1 LNALKEGVKLKRIGV
16 VLFTVLSI
24 ILGGCGRSQ
33 TNYTISTSNNEI
45 SKDVYYTTLGYAAEL
60 SDNYMVVQEK
70 GLRIID
76 LSTKKVI
83 KEIEIPNNYTVG
95 YDIYGT
101 KVVWS
106 AYSSKEEIGKDPG
119 YDETA
124 NTDIFLYDIA
134 TGKTRQI
141 TTNTAGQI
149 KPKVWGDYIVWQDNR
164 NDSVKDKN
172 PEWDIYLYNMS
183 SDEEKLITT
192 APGIHTNPSIND
204 NKVVWE
210 DGRNFMGKKELRW
223 GENVPENNTD
233 IYMYDI
239 KTGKEEAIAQ
249 GPLQEC
255 NPTVYGNYIA
265 WEDRNAKGFPA
276 EIYLYDL
283 NKKEKIRV
291 TDDKF
296 NQSEPKLLGKYLV
309 WTDERNGTSTNDV
322 FVNGKEPNSDI
333 FLYDIETKKEYLM
346 TGKEP
351 QIMPAISENYIAYVT
366 SRQINAEIQV
376 VKYK

>member
-1 LNALKEGVKLKRIGV
+1 MLV
-16 VLFTVLSI
+16 
-24 ILGGCGRSQ
+24 GCGRSQ
-33 TNYTISTSNNEI
+33 TNVNISTSSSEI
-45 SKDVYYTTLGYAAEL
+45 SKDVHYTTSGYAAVL
-60 SDNYMVVQEK
+60 SDNYMVVEEK

-76 LSTKKVI
+76 LLTKEVI
-83 KEIEIPNNYTVG
+83 KEIEILGNHAVG
-95 YDIYGT
+95 YDVCGT

-106 AYSSKEEIGKDPG
+106 AYSSKEETGKDPG
-119 YDETA
+119 YDEIA

-141 TTNTAGQI
+141 TSNIAGQI
-149 KPKVWGDYIVWQDNR
+149 SPKVCGDYIVWEDNR

-172 PEWDIYLYNMS
+172 PEWDIYLYNITS
-183 SDEEKLITT
+183 GEEKMITT

-210 DGRNFMGKKELRW
+210 DGRNFKGKKELRW
-223 GENVPENNTD
+223 GGNVPENNTD

-239 KTGKEEAIAQ
+239 ETGKEAVIAS

-265 WEDRNAKGFPA
+265 WEDRNTNGFAA
-276 EIYLYDL
+276 EIYLYNL
-283 NKKEKIRV
+283 NKNEKIRV

-296 NQSEPKLLGKYLV
+296 NQSEPKLFGKYLV
-309 WTDERNGTSTNDV
+309 WVDERNGISTNDV

-333 FLYDIETKKEYLM
+333 FLYDIEAKKEYLM

-351 QIMPAISENYIAYVT
+351 QINPAISANYIAYTT

>member
-1 LNALKEGVKLKRIGV
+1 MKEGVKLKKIGV
-16 VLFTVLSI
+16 ILLTAFSI
-24 ILGGCGRSQ
+24 ILGGCGRNQ
-33 TNYTISTSNNEI
+33 TNATINTSSSEI
-45 SKDVYYTTLGYAAEL
+45 SKNVYYTTSGYAALL
-60 SDNYMVVQEK
+60 SENYMAVAEN

-76 LSTKKVI
+76 LRSKKVI
-83 KEIEIPNNYTVG
+83 KEIEIPGNHAVG
-95 YDIYGT
+95 YDICGT

-106 AYSSKEEIGKDPG
+106 AYSSKEETGKDPG

-134 TGKTRQI
+134 TDKTRQI
-141 TTNTAGQI
+141 TSNAAGQTS
-149 KPKVWGDYIVWQDNR
+149 PKVWGDYIVWEDNR
-164 NDSVKDKN
+164 NDSVKDNN
-172 PEWDIYLYNMS
+172 PEWDIYLYNIS
-183 SDEEKLITT
+183 SGEEKLITT

-210 DGRNFMGKKELRW
+210 DGRNFKGKKELRW
-223 GENVPENNTD
+223 GGNVPENNTY

-239 KTGKEEAIAQ
+239 ETGKEVAIAS

-255 NPTVYGNYIA
+255 NATVYGNYIA
-265 WEDRNAKGFPA
+265 WEDRNTNGFAA

-296 NQSEPKLLGKYLV
+296 DQSGPKLFGNYLV
-309 WTDERNGTSTNDV
+309 WTDERNGISTNDV
-322 FVNGKEPNSDI
+322 FLNGKEPNSDI
-333 FLYDIETKKEYLM
+333 FLYDIEAKKEYLM

-351 QIMPAISENYIAYVT
+351 QIMPAISANYIAYTT
-366 SRQINAEIQV
+366 SRQVNAEIQT

>member
-1 LNALKEGVKLKRIGV
+1 LKEGVKLKKTGAILLAV
-16 VLFTVLSI
+16 FTILF
-24 ILGGCGRSQ
+24 GGCGRSQ
-33 TNYTISTSNNEI
+33 TNAIISTRSSEI
-45 SKDVYYTTLGYAAEL
+45 TKDAYYSTSGYAALL
-60 SDNYMVVQEK
+60 SDNYMLVAEN
-70 GLRIID
+70 GLRVID
-76 LSTKKVI
+76 LITKKVI
-83 KEIEIPNNYTVG
+83 KEIEVPENYIVG
-95 YDIYGT
+95 YDICGT

-119 YDETA
+119 YDETT

-134 TGKTRQI
+134 NGKTRQI
-141 TTNTAGQI
+141 TTNKAGQI
-149 KPKVWGDYIVWQDNR
+149 SPKVWGDYIVWEDNR

-172 PEWDIYLYNMS
+172 PEWDIYLYNIS
-183 SDEEKLITT
+183 TDEEKLITT
-192 APGIHTNPSIND
+192 APGIHTNPSVND

-210 DGRNFMGKKELRW
+210 DGRNFKGKKELRW
-223 GENVPENNTD
+223 GGNVPENNTD

-239 KTGKEEAIAQ
+239 KTGKEGVISS

-255 NPTVYGNYIA
+255 NPTIYGKYIA
-265 WEDRNAKGFPA
+265 WEDRNTNGFAA

-283 NKKEKIRV
+283 SKKEKIRA

-296 NQSEPKLLGKYLV
+296 DQTEPKLFGKYLV
-309 WTDERNGTSTNDV
+309 WTDERNGISTNDV

-333 FLYDIETKKEYLM
+333 FLYDIEAKKEYLM

-351 QIMPAISENYIAYVT
+351 QIMPAISEYYIAYTT
-366 SRQINAEIQV
+366 SRQKNAEIQV

>member
-1 LNALKEGVKLKRIGV
+1 MKKIGV
-16 VLFTVLSI
+16 LILVVFSI
-24 ILGGCGRSQ
+24 LLGGCNRTK
-33 TNYTISTSNNEI
+33 TNDTISTRNSEI
-45 SKDVYYTTLGYAAEL
+45 SKNVYYTTNGYSAMIT
-60 SDNYMVVQEK
+60 DNYMVVEEN

-76 LSTKKVI
+76 LSTKMVI
-83 KEIEIPNNYTVG
+83 KEIEILGNYAIG
-95 YDIYGT
+95 YDICGT

-106 AYSSKEEIGKDPG
+106 TYSSQEEIEKDPR

-134 TGKTRQI
+134 TGKTSQI
-141 TTNTAGQI
+141 TSNTAGQI
-149 KPKVWGDYIVWQDNR
+149 SPKVWGDYIVWQDNR
-164 NDSVKDKN
+164 NDSVKDKD
-172 PEWDIYLYNMS
+172 PEWDIYLYIIS
-183 SDEEKLITT
+183 SNEEKLITM
-192 APGIHTNPSIND
+192 AQGVHTNPSIND
-204 NKVVWE
+204 NKIVWE
-210 DGRNFMGKKELRW
+210 DGRNFKGQKELRW
-223 GENVPENNTD
+223 GGNVPENNTD

-239 KTGKEEAIAQ
+239 RTGKEEAIAS
-249 GPLQEC
+249 GSLQEC

-265 WEDRNAKGFPA
+265 WEDRNMNGFAA

-296 NQSEPKLLGKYLV
+296 DQSRPKLFGSYMV
-309 WTDERNGTSTNDV
+309 WEDERNGTSTNDV

-333 FLYDIETKKEYLM
+333 FLYDIESKKEYLM
-346 TGKEP
+346 TEKEP
-351 QIMPAISENYIAYVT
+351 QIMPVISENYIAYII

>member
-1 LNALKEGVKLKRIGV
+1 MKKIGV
-16 VLFTVLSI
+16 VILTVFSI
-24 ILGGCGRSQ
+24 ILVGCVRSQ
-33 TNYTISTSNNEI
+33 TNATITTRNSEI
-45 SKDVYYTTLGYAAEL
+45 SKDVYYTTSGYAAVL
-60 SDNYMVVQEK
+60 SDNYMVVEEK

-83 KEIEIPNNYTVG
+83 KEIEVPGNYAVG
-95 YDIYGT
+95 YDICGT

-141 TTNTAGQI
+141 TSNTAGQI
-149 KPKVWGDYIVWQDNR
+149 SPKIWGDYIVWEDNR
-164 NDSVKDKN
+164 NDSVKDKD
-172 PEWDIYLYNMS
+172 PEWDIYLYNIS
-183 SDEEKLITT
+183 SDEEKLITM

-210 DGRNFMGKKELRW
+210 DGRNFKGKKELRW
-223 GENVPENNTD
+223 GGNVPENNTD
-233 IYMYDI
+233 IYLYDI
-239 KTGKEEAIAQ
+239 KTGKEEAIAS
-249 GPLQEC
+249 GSLQEC

-265 WEDRNAKGFPA
+265 WEDRNMNGFAA

-296 NQSEPKLLGKYLV
+296 NQLGPKLFGGYLV
-309 WTDERNGTSTNDV
+309 WEDERNGISTNDV
-322 FVNGKEPNSDI
+322 FVNGNEPNSDI
-333 FLYDIETKKEYLM
+333 FFYDIESKKEYLI

-351 QIMPAISENYIAYVT
+351 QIMPVISANYIAYT
-366 SRQINAEIQV
+366 MSRQINAEIQV
-376 VKYK
+376 IKYK